1 MKSYNLLSLSI
12 LFAHSLAGQ
21 AAGGNDPALSDQ
33 AGIGEQSQEDAVT
46 AASNILASK
55 GWEQGWNETKKM
67 YVAIGEGPIQVPAS
81 HPNFSIARRIAFQK
95 ARLDAQSQLAG
106 FMNTEVSRET
116 LRIYEEPSNMDAG
129 LNEINQAAAKD
140 PGIIDKTKMLIHAEL
155 DDVLKSK
162 GISPKSKEAAPAVR
176 ELLVSDKFSD
186 VIEAASKA
194 EVAGMFIYD
203 IFESASK
210 SSTGSTA
217 VIAIMSEKTRLLA
230 GAVLGKNPS
239 PVMKAKD
246 PINAYLAGISKD
258 DLLATHGV
266 KTRADENG
274 ELCLIA
280 FGQSKPRTK
289 SSTSKSAASSKA
301 RLAALGDLRSFAGEL
316 VATREKG
323 GASSDFSEFA
333 GDITELAVEEDFKK
347 ITSAR
352 ASKLSMPGIGT
363 AYNWSSVDPRSGET
377 IVGVVLK
384 WNLGSAMN
392 ANVLRDQ
399 MTSMG
404 GSKGGAGVSNL
415 RPASTSTSNPSSRQT
430 SSSQTS
436 GKGFFK
442 SGAQSDDDDF

>member
-1 MKSYNLLSLSI
+1 MKIHINLL
-12 LFAHSLAGQ
+12 LFLTPLFLFGQ
-21 AAGGNDPALSDQ
+21 PAGGNDPALSDQ
-33 AGIGEQSQEDAVT
+33 AGIGEISGIDAMT
-46 AASNILASK
+46 AATNIINQK

-67 YVAIGEGPIQVPAS
+67 FIAIGEGPIQVPSS

-95 ARLDAQSQLAG
+95 ARLDAQAQLAG

-116 LRIYEEPSNMDAG
+116 IRIYEEPSNMDAG
-129 LNEINQAAAKD
+129 LNEINQAGSAD

-155 DDVLKSK
+155 DEVLASK
-162 GISPKSKEAAPAVR
+162 GISPKSKEAAPVVR
-176 ELLVSDKFSD
+176 ELLTSDKFSD
-186 VIEAASKA
+186 VIEASSKA

-230 GAVLGKNPS
+230 GAILGKNPS
-239 PVMKAKD
+239 PDMKAKS
-246 PINAYLAGISKD
+246 PIKPYLAGISKD
-258 DLLATHGV
+258 DLIATHGV

-274 ELCLIA
+274 QLCLLS

-323 GASSDFSEFA
+323 GASSEFDEFA
-333 GDITELAVEEDFKK
+333 GDITELAVAEDFKK

-352 ASKLSMPGIGT
+352 AAKLSMPGIGT
-363 AYNWSSVDPRSGET
+363 AHNWNTVDPRSGET

-399 MTSMG
+399 MSSMG

-415 RPASTSTSNPSSRQT
+415 RPAPTSSANSSGRQTSTSQPSS
-430 SSSQTS
+430 
-436 GKGFFK
+436 KGFFK